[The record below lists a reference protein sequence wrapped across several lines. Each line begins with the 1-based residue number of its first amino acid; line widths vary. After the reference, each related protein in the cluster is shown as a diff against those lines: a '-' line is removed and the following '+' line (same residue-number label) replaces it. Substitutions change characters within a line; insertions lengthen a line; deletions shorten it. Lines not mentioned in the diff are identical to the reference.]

1 MWNNLNPNIQFWAEK
16 STKAWMQLTE
26 LSELETCLYLRVK
39 SLPQTDTPY
48 MVQAVS
54 IYEFL

>member
-39 SLPQTDTPY
+39 SL
-48 MVQAVS
+48 VQAVS